1 MKNKGT
7 ARMVLSILVSVLLVF
22 GIIGTAALCFAC
34 SAADSP
40 DYLKGR
46 LEKCGTAGS
55 VYNDLMKK
63 YDELSVQTSVP
74 ADVYK
79 SAVSERWVSDAVFS
93 QVDYIFALMEDENSQ
108 PSADYSAF
116 DEKITEYFEQYAA
129 EKHVI
134 KDDVYKQRLQASV
147 DNARSVTASVIDVF
161 HFETV
166 RKTSLWPVAVK
177 YRPLLNTLRTYA
189 FIADAVLLVLL
200 IVFGSPVYW
209 TGVSLFSAGLIS
221 AVPSAYVLASGLIM
235 KFTIKDYTVF
245 TLITETLKSILNS
258 ALIFGISAFVLGL
271 ILITVSITAV
281 NKSKY
286 DAKVQ
291 GDRKALQKAKKLS

>member
-7 ARMVLSILVSVLLVF
+7 ARIILSIVFSVLLVF
-22 GIIGTAALCFAC
+22 CIIGTAVISFAC
-34 SAADSP
+34 SAAGSP
-40 DYLKGR
+40 DYLKVR
-46 LEKCGTAGS
+46 LEKCGTAES

-63 YDELSVQTSVP
+63 YDELSVRTSVP

-79 SAVSERWVSDAVFS
+79 SAVSEQWVSDAVFG
-93 QVDYIFALMEDENSQ
+93 QVDYIFALMEDENAQ

-134 KDDVYKQRLQASV
+134 KDDIYDQRLQASV

-189 FIADAVLLVLL
+189 FIADADLLVLL
-200 IVFGSPVYW
+200 IIFGSPVYW
-209 TGVSLFSAGLIS
+209 TGVSLFSAGVIS
-221 AVPSAYVLASGLIM
+221 AAPSAYVLASGLIM

-245 TLITETLKSILNS
+245 TLITETLKSIVSS
-258 ALIFGISAFVLGL
+258 ALIFGISSFVLGL
-271 ILITVSITAV
+271 ILITVSVTAV
-281 NKSKY
+281 KKSNK
-286 DAKVQ
+286 
-291 GDRKALQKAKKLS
+291 

>member
-7 ARMVLSILVSVLLVF
+7 VRMIMSILFSVLLVF
-22 GIIGTAALCFAC
+22 GIIGTALLCLAC
-34 SAADSP
+34 SAAGSP

-46 LEKCGTAGS
+46 LEKCGTAES

-63 YDELSVQTSVP
+63 YDEMSVQTSVP

-79 SAVSERWVSDAVFS
+79 SAVSEQWVSDAVFG
-93 QVDYIFALMEDENSQ
+93 QVDYIFALMEDENAQ

-116 DEKITEYFEQYAA
+116 EGKITEYFEQYAA

-147 DNARSVTASVIDVF
+147 DNAESVTAAVIDVF

-166 RKTSLWPVAVK
+166 RKTSLWPLAVK
-177 YRPLLNTLRTYA
+177 YRPLLNTMRNYA
-189 FIADAVLLVLL
+189 FIADAVLFVLL
-200 IVFGSPVYW
+200 IISGSPFYW
-209 TGVSLFSAGLIS
+209 TGVSLFSAGVIS
-221 AVPSAYVLASGLIM
+221 AAPSAYVLASGLIM

-245 TLITETLKSILNS
+245 MLITETLKSIVNS
-258 ALIFGISAFVLGL
+258 ALVFGIASFILGL
-271 ILITVSITAV
+271 ILITVSVRAV
-281 NKSKY
+281 KKSNK
-286 DAKVQ
+286 
-291 GDRKALQKAKKLS
+291 

>member
-245 TLITETLKSILNS
+245 TLITETLKSIVNS

>member
-22 GIIGTAALCFAC
+22 GIIGTAVLCFAC

-93 QVDYIFALMEDENSQ
+93 QVDYIFALMEDENAQ

-134 KDDVYKQRLQASV
+134 KDDIYNQRLQASV

-166 RKTSLWPVAVK
+166 RKTSLWPATVK

-221 AVPSAYVLASGLIM
+221 AAPSAYVLASGLIM

-245 TLITETLKSILNS
+245 TLITETLKSIVNS
-258 ALIFGISAFVLGL
+258 ALVFGSVSLIAGV
-271 ILITVSITAV
+271 ILITVSVIYV
-281 NKSKY
+281 RKLNK
-286 DAKVQ
+286 
-291 GDRKALQKAKKLS
+291 